1 MTSIYSSQIVEHMDV
16 IAADGEN
23 IGKVDH
29 LQASRIKLTKNSSP
43 DGQHHFVPLDW
54 IDHVDKH
61 VHLNKTLADIRAQAS
76 LHSAETE
83 AVPDAGNQDAA
94 PR

>member
-1 MTSIYSSQIVEHMDV
+1 MATIDSSQIVEHMDV

-29 LQASRIKLTKNSSP
+29 LQGHRIKLTKTSSP

-54 IDHVDKH
+54 IDHIDRH

-76 LHSAETE
+76 HSAETD
-83 AVPDAGNQDAA
+83 AVPEVGLTDAV